1 MKSRMMYMDIL
12 SEVLKDERGSWS
24 AARTF
29 LFGSLVF
36 TGALIVLDSM
46 MLAVPEVVYT
56 LLGSFNM
63 GLVAWAGGPRV
74 AQYLAPQV
82 GAMASGIA
90 QAVKGPRQPKMLD
103 NSPGFKE
110 NDEK

>member
-1 MKSRMMYMDIL
+1 MMCMNIL
-12 SEVLKDERGSWS
+12 SEILKDERGFFS

-36 TGALIVLDSM
+36 TGAIIMLDSII
-46 MLAVPEVVYT
+46 LAVPEIAYT
-56 LLGSFNM
+56 LLGSLNV

-74 AQYLAPQV
+74 AQYLAPQIGSV
-82 GAMASGIA
+82 AAGIA
-90 QAVKGPRQPKMLD
+90 KAVKEPRRPGLLD

-110 NDEK
+110 HDEK

>member
-1 MKSRMMYMDIL
+1 MNVI
-12 SEVLKDERGSWS
+12 SEILKDERGSFS

-36 TGALIVLDSM
+36 TGTIIVLDSL
-46 MLAVPEVVYT
+46 MLGVPEIAYT
-56 LLGSFNM
+56 LLGSLNV

-82 GAMASGIA
+82 GAVASGIA
-90 QAVKGPRQPKMLD
+90 RAVKDPKRPKLLD
-103 NSPGFKE
+103 NSPSFKE